1 MGGWTD
7 PAACSPD
14 SNACGQDATHP
25 SALSEQSF
33 ALALSPPKPV
43 RASWWIA
50 AVLLISESCTSGR
63 PARQST
69 GGDQY
74 LIMAAEL
81 EATRHHNLYDAV
93 HQLRPTW
100 FNRDR
105 RGGSAPSDR
114 RLVLYINERQVG
126 TATELRSYPISFPLR
141 VRYMTAAEA
150 QVRFGQANNMRPA
163 IVIETERP

>member
-1 MGGWTD
+1 MPVDRMQHILQLVRTIVYPG
-7 PAACSPD
+7 P
-14 SNACGQDATHP
+14 
-25 SALSEQSF
+25 
-33 ALALSPPKPV
+33 LAPKPV

-50 AVLLISESCTSGR
+50 AVLLISESCSSTR
-63 PARQST
+63 PARQSM

-74 LIMAAEL
+74 LILAAEL